1 MRSINLLPP
10 EAAEKSKA
18 RRRVVGLLAIGALY
32 LALLVLAGFWQLG
45 KATDAEEAVARQQQL
60 NDAVRRQIGE
70 LGEADDLRRTYLDG
84 LEDMETIL
92 ARDIA
97 WGSLLTDL
105 GRRLPDRSWLTTLQ
119 AQVVFVEEDPAR
131 FGDLAV
137 EGVAFDYPDTAA
149 FLRAFSGGDWPAV
162 GGAWLPT
169 AAEAT
174 IGSVPV
180 VDFSGAAALTVE
192 SLSDRL
198 ARLPEVG
205 E

>member
-10 EAAEKSKA
+10 EAAEKSRA
-18 RRRVVGLLAIGALY
+18 RRKVAGLIAVGVLYLGLLG
-32 LALLVLAGFWQLG
+32 LAAFWQLG
-45 KATDAEEAVARQQQL
+45 KATDAEEAVASQQQL
-60 NDAVRRQIGE
+60 NDALRRQISE

-84 LEDMETIL
+84 LADMETIL
-92 ARDIA
+92 ARDVA

-105 GRRLPDRSWLTTLQ
+105 GRRLPDRTWLGSLQ
-119 AQVVFVEEDPAR
+119 AQVIVVEEDPAR

-149 FLRAFSGGDWPAV
+149 FLRSFSGEDWPAV

-169 AAEAT
+169 ATEAK
-174 IGSVPV
+174 IGAVPV
-180 VDFSGAAALTVE
+180 VNFSGAAALTVE

-198 ARLPEVG
+198 ARLPEVA